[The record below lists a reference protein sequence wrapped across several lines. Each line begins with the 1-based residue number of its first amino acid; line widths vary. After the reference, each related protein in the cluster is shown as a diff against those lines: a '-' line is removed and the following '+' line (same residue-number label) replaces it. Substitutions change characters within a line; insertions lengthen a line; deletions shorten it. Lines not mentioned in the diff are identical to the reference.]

1 MSKRDSIGAAAL
13 SLFAERGVAATS
25 TRAIAERAG
34 TAEGNIYRHFLNK
47 DELARTL
54 FDQSAAQFHAC
65 LQESLDT
72 SAAPGEQIAGLVSGV
87 FLFAERNR
95 AAFDYLLSVH
105 HTPVVT
111 SRESSDQPLPLQLF
125 VATIRAG
132 MASGAFREVDPVLAT
147 GWIVS
152 MTQRAAVLGGSA
164 LVDVPL
170 AQVKQDTAAAALR
183 TLAV

>member
-25 TRAIAERAG
+25 TRAIAELAG
-34 TAEGNIYRHFLNK
+34 TAEGNIYRHFESK
-47 DELARTL
+47 DELARNL
-54 FDQSAAQFHAC
+54 FDQSAALLHAC
-65 LQESLDT
+65 LLESVVA
-72 SAAPGEQIAGLVSGV
+72 SAPPNEQIAELVSGV

-111 SRESSDQPLPLQLF
+111 SREASDQPLPLQLF

-132 MASGAFREVDPVLAT
+132 TESGAFREVDPVLAT

-152 MTQRAAVLGGSA
+152 MTQRAVVLGGTR
-164 LVDVPL
+164 LVHDSMARVEEE
-170 AQVKQDTAAAALR
+170 TISAALR
-183 TLAV
+183 ALA